1 MGKKKALGSP
11 ALIKG
16 CTSLGA
22 LNLVI
27 GRKDVSSG
35 PSLGT
40 PERAFEWGNCNGCT
54 SDGALGVSRTPLQ
67 RFRSAF
73 ALKRGRR
80 LAWLVQCVRNNLRKG
95 VSMRAFMQRLMVIL
109 ALGLGLCISAMAQ
122 TGPLTAPPNAT
133 QAAQVG
139 VADVAKPP
147 TRPALVDHN
156 TVSAAHTGWM
166 MTSTALVLLMTLP
179 GIALF
184 YAGMVRRKNVLN
196 TMASVVAIAAL
207 VSLLWFAAGYSL
219 AFTPGSA
226 WLGGFDRMGFTG
238 LDFQLA
244 QGRLAVSH
252 VAPHIP
258 ESVYAMFQLTFAI
271 ITAALLVGAL
281 VERMRF
287 SAMLIFVG
295 LWSLLVYAPVA
306 HWVWEPGGWLA
317 QMGALDFAGGSVVHV
332 NAGVAGLVCAWFL
345 GRRTGYGREPF
356 EPYNLGLTM
365 AGAGMLWVGWF
376 GFNAG
381 SAVAAD
387 GRAGLAMAVTH
398 LAAAAGALSWMLGE
412 WVVRGRPSLLGLCSG
427 LVAGL
432 VAITP
437 AAGFVTLRSAVVI
450 GLVAGLACYWG
461 ATGLKRLLR
470 ADDSLD
476 VFGVHG
482 IGGIVGSLLTGVLAN
497 ETVGGV
503 QGSLFTQAIG
513 VGAVM
518 AYSLV
523 ATAALLWI
531 INFAMGLRV
540 DVQSEQTGLDI
551 AQHRERLGG

>member
-1 MGKKKALGSP
+1 MRGVLHRFVAVVGLCLGLCASVLAQSPPEAVAGGAAPAAVAL
-11 ALIKG
+11 
-16 CTSLGA
+16 T
-22 LNLVI
+22 
-27 GRKDVSSG
+27 G
-35 PSLGT
+35 PSL
-40 PERAFEWGNCNGCT
+40 
-54 SDGALGVSRTPLQ
+54 V
-67 RFRSAF
+67 
-73 ALKRGRR
+73 
-80 LAWLVQCVRNNLRKG
+80 
-95 VSMRAFMQRLMVIL
+95 
-109 ALGLGLCISAMAQ
+109 AQ
-122 TGPLTAPPNAT
+122 DAVN
-133 QAAQVG
+133 
-139 VADVAKPP
+139 
-147 TRPALVDHN
+147 
-156 TVSAAHTGWM
+156 AAHTGWM

-184 YAGMVRRKNVLN
+184 YAGMVRKKNVLN

-219 AFTPGSA
+219 AFTPGNA
-226 WLGGFDRMGFTG
+226 WLGGWERAGFAG
-238 LDFQLA
+238 LDFDLA
-244 QGRLAVSH
+244 GGQLAVSH

-287 SAMLIFVG
+287 SAMLVFIG
-295 LWSLLVYAPVA
+295 LWTLVVYAPVA

-345 GRRTGYGREPF
+345 GRRTGYGRQPF

-365 AGAGMLWVGWF
+365 AGAGLLWVGWF

-398 LAAAAGALSWMLGE
+398 LAAAAGALAWMLGE

-470 ADDSLD
+470 VDDSLD

-482 IGGIVGSLLTGVLAN
+482 IGGIVGSLLTGVLASR
-497 ETVGGV
+497 TVGGV
-503 QGSLFTQAIG
+503 PGSLLTQAIG

-523 ATAALLWI
+523 ATAVLLWLV
-531 INFAMGLRV
+531 NFAMGLRV
-540 DVQSEQTGLDI
+540 DEQSEQTGLDI
-551 AQHRERLGG
+551 AQHREHLGG

>member
-1 MGKKKALGSP
+1 
-11 ALIKG
+11 
-16 CTSLGA
+16 
-22 LNLVI
+22 
-27 GRKDVSSG
+27 
-35 PSLGT
+35 
-40 PERAFEWGNCNGCT
+40 
-54 SDGALGVSRTPLQ
+54 
-67 RFRSAF
+67 
-73 ALKRGRR
+73 
-80 LAWLVQCVRNNLRKG
+80 
-95 VSMRAFMQRLMVIL
+95 MRAVIHGFVTVV
-109 ALGLGLCISAMAQ
+109 ALCLGLCTATVWAQAPAPGAAASAAAS
-122 TGPLTAPPNAT
+122 TPTPAPLTRP
-133 QAAQVG
+133 G
-139 VADVAKPP
+139 LVAKE
-147 TRPALVDHN
+147 AIN
-156 TVSAAHTGWM
+156 AADTAWM

-207 VSLLWFAAGYSL
+207 VSLLWFAIGYSW

-226 WLGGFDRMGFTG
+226 WLGGTERMGFAG
-238 LDFQLA
+238 FDFQLA
-244 QGRLAVSH
+244 AGKLSVSH
-252 VAPHIP
+252 VAPAIP

-271 ITAALLVGAL
+271 ITAALLVGAV

-287 SAMLIFVG
+287 SAMLLFIS
-295 LWSLLVYAPVA
+295 LWTVFIYAPVA

-345 GRRTGYGREPF
+345 GRRSGYGREPF
-356 EPYNLGLTM
+356 EPYSLALTM
-365 AGAGMLWVGWF
+365 VGAGMLWVGWF

-398 LAAAAGALSWMLGE
+398 VAAAAGALSWMLGE
-412 WVVRGRPSLLGLCSG
+412 AVMRGRPSLLGLCSG

-482 IGGIVGSLLTGVLAN
+482 IGGIVGSLLTGVLASRS
-497 ETVGGV
+497 VGGV
-503 QGSLFTQAIG
+503 SGSLWTQAIG

-518 AYSLV
+518 AFSLV
-523 ATAALLWI
+523 GTALLLWI
-531 INFAMGLRV
+531 TNLVLGLRV
-540 DVQSEQTGLDI
+540 DEQSEQVGLDI
-551 AQHRERLGG
+551 AQHRERLGQ